1 MSKRSV
7 ILDSNDTATNSSET
21 ELFIPSQEVSR
32 LFVKSAFRLSTLAL
46 PQDYSLYFT
55 QAQELL
61 DIFTDMEEKS
71 LPLVQKSQQT
81 SETLDQLQTKIE
93 AVHID
98 QHQQVQHSQEKIDQL
113 ELTVQDALERERSCR
128 TVLMWDA
135 FRWDATDHIDRFREH
150 RNEKNETFIEQMVEA
165 VGTLYQRHILS
176 ADAGVST
183 SHMIEALENRM
194 KSLLHALEQ
203 ADSRRLAEA
212 EKVWRRTES
221 RGKIANRSNIS
232 VTPYCRSNCRA
243 AREITTRKTK
253 QSAETPKGLTSRYG
267 TTLCESLF
275 QDKHTRDIYWH
286 ILWIFS
292 WVEE

>member
-1 MSKRSV
+1 MRKRSI
-7 ILDSNDTATNSSET
+7 ILDSNDTAVNSSET

-32 LFVKSAFRLSTLAL
+32 LFTKSSLRLLTLSL
-46 PQDYSLYFT
+46 LQDYSLYFT
-55 QAQELL
+55 HAQELL

-98 QHQQVQHSQEKIDQL
+98 QLQQVEHLQEKVDQL
-113 ELTVQDALERERSCR
+113 EQTIRDALQRERSCR

-135 FRWDATDHIDRFREH
+135 SRWDTADYIDRFREH

-165 VGTLYQRHILS
+165 VGNLYRRHILS

-183 SHMIEALENRM
+183 RHMIEALENRM
-194 KSLLHALEQ
+194 KSLLFALEH
-203 ADSRRLAEA
+203 ADSRRLVEA
-212 EKVWRRTES
+212 EKVWRSTDS
-221 RGKIANRSNIS
+221 RGKIATRSNIS
-232 VTPYCRSNCRA
+232 VTQHCRSNCRA
-243 AREITTRKTK
+243 AREGTTRKTK
-253 QSAETPKGLTSRYG
+253 QSAETPKSLTSRYG

-275 QDKHTRDIYWH
+275 QDKHTSGIYFGK
-286 ILWIFS
+286 FS